1 MLFCSNYVSQLA
13 YFVQYGRAKEETR
26 KEKIY
31 ELGSDTYF
39 PSGNKFLSFL
49 FSLRG
54 EKKRNYSVALM
65 LKEESML

>member
-1 MLFCSNYVSQLA
+1 MHFCSNYVSQLA

-31 ELGSDTYF
+31 ELGCDKYF
-39 PSGNKFLSFL
+39 PSGDRFLSFL
-49 FSLRG
+49 FSPRD
-54 EKKRNYSVALM
+54 EKKRNYSLDLM